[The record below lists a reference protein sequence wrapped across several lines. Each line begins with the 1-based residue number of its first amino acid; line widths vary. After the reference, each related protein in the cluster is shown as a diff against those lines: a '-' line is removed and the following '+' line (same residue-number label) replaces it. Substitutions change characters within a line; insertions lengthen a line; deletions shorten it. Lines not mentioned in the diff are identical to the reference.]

1 MTGATRTRSEG
12 VCISVIEWR
21 RVSASR
27 SPLPPPS
34 NITPTR
40 RCARLW
46 RATRAYPSSRG
57 LFNPR
62 RGIHASTV
70 VPSLIAYD
78 VDSLS
83 KIRLDYERD
92 RREEKYL
99 LELTPSSRLGCSD
112 IRIFITKYLFD
123 PRANRN
129 LYKSYNF
136 GNLTSSTMR
145 RSRVLRIY

>member
-1 MTGATRTRSEG
+1 MHKCHRVEARVGLALALATPNQT
-12 VCISVIEWR
+12 
-21 RVSASR
+21 
-27 SPLPPPS
+27 SP
-34 NITPTR
+34 PTR

-92 RREEKYL
+92 RKEEKYL

>member
-46 RATRAYPSSRG
+46 RATRTYPSSRG

-92 RREEKYL
+92 RKEEKYL

-136 GNLTSSTMR
+136 GDE
-145 RSRVLRIY
+145 I

>member
-92 RREEKYL
+92 RKDL
-99 LELTPSSRLGCSD
+99 LKRNTYWSLLRVRDSDVRIFGYSSRS
-112 IRIFITKYLFD
+112 IYSIHARIEICI
-123 PRANRN
+123 NRII
-129 LYKSYNF
+129 SE
-136 GNLTSSTMR
+136 
-145 RSRVLRIY
+145 I